1 MAELPDKAT
10 RTVLCGG
17 RPVMDVPTAIPNHA
31 HLADDP
37 LRAAVDRTAAAKRPR
52 LEGSEREGSW
62 RSRSGEIERSRDGR
76 NRESGS
82 HADNLGYCK
91 APDWRV
97 HAGRGE
103 GQVVSGRRCRQMQR
117 GAPNSGW
124 SQRERLTRQ
133 IAKTLGKISSG
144 IPGREQNRTWLSA
157 NNKLFAAG
165 RPASGIAC

>member
-1 MAELPDKAT
+1 MIGFPNPAS
-10 RTVLCGG
+10 
-17 RPVMDVPTAIPNHA
+17 RPVMDVPTVIPNHA

-37 LRAAVDRTAAAKRPR
+37 LRAAADRTAAARRPR
-52 LEGSEREGSW
+52 WSEREGSW

-97 HAGRGE
+97 HAGKGE
-103 GQVVSGRRCRQMQR
+103 GQVASGRRRRQTQR
-117 GAPNSGW
+117 GSPNSGW

-133 IAKTLGKISSG
+133 IAETLGKISSG
-144 IPGREQNRTWLSA
+144 TPGREQGRTWLSA
-157 NNKLFAAG
+157 NNKLFPAG
-165 RPASGIAC
+165 RPASRIAC